1 MVTRLD
7 DYVGRVLD
15 RLREDG
21 QADNTIVVFT
31 SDNGPHKEGG
41 HDPAFFQSWGPLRGF
56 KRDLTEGG
64 IREPTIIRWPGHV
77 LKGHRVP
84 QIAGAIDLLPTL
96 ADFAGIKIVSDKQLD
111 GKSLKP
117 LLTGSSASWARASGL
132 FAPLI

>member
-41 HDPAFFQSWGPLRGF
+41 HDPAFFQSWGPLRGI

-64 IREPTIIRWPGHV
+64 IREPTIIRWPGHTHADTTSDYV
-77 LKGHRVP
+77 GGF
-84 QIAGAIDLLPTL
+84 QDFLPT
-96 ADFAGIKIVSDKQLD
+96 FAKAA
-111 GKSLKP
+111 
-117 LLTGSSASWARASGL
+117 GSA
-132 FAPLI
+132 